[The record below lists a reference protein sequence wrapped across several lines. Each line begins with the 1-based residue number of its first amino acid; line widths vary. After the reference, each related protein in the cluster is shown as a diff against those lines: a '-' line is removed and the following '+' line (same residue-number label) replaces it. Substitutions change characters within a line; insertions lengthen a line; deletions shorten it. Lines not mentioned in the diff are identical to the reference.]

1 MRTYEVL
8 IVGAGLAG
16 MRAALEAGQT
26 KDVAVISK
34 VHATRSH
41 SGGAQG
47 GINAPIG
54 EDDSIES
61 HIFDTVKGSDYIGD
75 QDAIEVLITEAP
87 EAIYE
92 LDRWGM
98 LFSRRPDGKIAQRP
112 FGGAGF
118 PRGCYAA
125 DLSGHAA
132 LHTLY
137 EQVMRRNVKI
147 FSEWV
152 LLDLV
157 MEDGACNGVVALN
170 FQTGRIEQIRAKVVI
185 LATGG
190 YGRAFRKT
198 TNDVVNT
205 GDGMAIAYRNGAI
218 LSDMEF
224 VQFHPTTLFGTNIL
238 ISEGA
243 RGEGGY
249 LLNSDGDRFMS
260 RYAPTFMELAPR
272 DMVSR
277 CIMTEIK
284 EGRGFENEYVLLD
297 LRHLGAEKILERL
310 PQVHDLALRYNGVD
324 AIREPIPIQPGQHYS
339 MGGIRCNVWGETN
352 VGNLLVAGE
361 SSNLSVHGANRLG
374 GNSLL
379 ETLVFGKR
387 AGRHAAEM
395 ADGRDFPRVDDS
407 ARAAVESRLDSI
419 MSGRAGGNPAHM
431 SRLLRDTMTDKVGVF
446 RVAGELQEATDE
458 IGSLR
463 EQYPGIRLERGSM
476 AYNYELTEYLDLGS
490 LLDLCEVIAKGALRR
505 TESRGAHF
513 RNDYPERDDQDWLAH
528 TFAQYSPS
536 GPVLTNGEV
545 SITKYQPAAR
555 GY

>member
-8 IVGAGLAG
+8 VVGAGLAG

-61 HIFDTVKGSDYIGD
+61 HVFDTIKGSDYIGD
-75 QDAIEVLITEAP
+75 QDAIEILISEAP

-157 MEDGACNGVVALN
+157 MEDGACNGVVALD

-249 LLNSDGDRFMS
+249 LLNNEGDRFMS
-260 RYAPTFMELAPR
+260 RYAPKFMELAPR

-324 AIREPIPIQPGQHYS
+324 SIQEPIPIQPGQHYS
-339 MGGIRCNVWGETN
+339 MGGIRCNVWGETA
-352 VGNLLVAGE
+352 VKNLLVAGE
-361 SSNLSVHGANRLG
+361 SCNLSVHGANRLG

-379 ETLVFGKR
+379 ETVVFGKR
-387 AGRHAAEM
+387 AGRRAMEL
-395 ADGRDFPRVDDS
+395 ADAREFPRVDES
-407 ARAAVESRLDSI
+407 AREAAESRLASL

-431 SRLLRDTMTDKVGVF
+431 SRLLRDTMTDKVSVF
-446 RVAGELQEATDE
+446 RVAGELQEAIDE
-458 IGSLR
+458 IGALR
-463 EQYPGIRLERGSM
+463 EQYPAIRLENRSM
-476 AYNYELTEYLDLGS
+476 TYNYELIEYLDLGS
-490 LLDLCEVIAKGALRR
+490 LLDLCEVIAKGAMRR

-513 RNDYPERDDQDWLAH
+513 RNDYPERDDENWLAH
-528 TFAQYSPS
+528 TFAQHSPD
-536 GPVLTNGEV
+536 GPVLSNGEV

>member
-1 MRTYEVL
+1 MLTYDILV
-8 IVGAGLAG
+8 VGAGLAG
-16 MRAALEAGQT
+16 MRAAVEAGP
-26 KDVAVISK
+26 KAHVAVISK
-34 VHATRSH
+34 VYPTRSH

-54 EDDSIES
+54 EDDSVES
-61 HIFDTVKGSDYIGD
+61 HMFDTVKGSDYIGD

-87 EAIYE
+87 GVIYE
-92 LDRWGM
+92 LERWGM

-137 EQVMRRNVKI
+137 EQVLRNNVRV
-147 FSEWV
+147 FSEWI

-157 MEDGACNGVVALN
+157 VEDGVCQGVVALDL
-170 FQTGRIEQIRAKVVI
+170 QRGILEQIRAKVVI

-205 GDGMAIAYRNGAI
+205 GDGMALAYRNGAT

-224 VQFHPTTLFGTNIL
+224 VQFHPTTLPGTNIL

-249 LLNSDGDRFMS
+249 LLNNQDERFMA
-260 RYAPTFMELAPR
+260 RYAPKVMELAPR
-272 DMVSR
+272 DVVSR

-284 EGRGFENEYVLLD
+284 EGRGVENEYVWLD
-297 LRHLGAEKILERL
+297 LRHLGKDLILERL
-310 PQVHDLALRYNGVD
+310 PQIHDLALRYNGVD
-324 AIREPIPIQPGQHYS
+324 SINEPIPVQPGQHYS
-339 MGGIRCNVWGETN
+339 MGGIRCNVWGETTIK
-352 VGNLLVAGE
+352 NLLVAGE
-361 SSNLSVHGANRLG
+361 SANASVHGANRLG

-387 AGRHAAEM
+387 AGQRAAETAEAM
-395 ADGRDFPRVDDS
+395 ALP
-407 ARAAVESRLDSI
+407 AAGDAPLKRVESGLKSV
-419 MSGRAGGNPAHM
+419 MTGRAGDNPAQFG
-431 SRLLRDTMTDKVGVF
+431 RRIRDIMTEKVGVF
-446 RVAGELQEATDE
+446 RDGKELEEAISELTDFKE
-458 IGSLR
+458 R
-463 EQYPGIRLERGSM
+463 FPRIRLEQ
-476 AYNYELTEYLDLGS
+476 APLAFNYELVEYLDVASILE
-490 LLDLCEVIAKGALRR
+490 LCEIIAKGALRR

-513 RNDYPERDDQDWLAH
+513 RTDFPRRDDANWLAH
-528 TFAQYSPS
+528 TYAQYSPD
-536 GPVLTNGEV
+536 GPVLSHGPV
-545 SITKYQPAAR
+545 SITRYQPAAR

>member
-1 MRTYEVL
+1 MLTYDVL

-26 KDVAVISK
+26 QHVAVISK

-41 SGGAQG
+41 SGAAQG

-54 EDDSIES
+54 EDDSVES
-61 HIFDTVKGSDYIGD
+61 HMFDTVKGSDYIGD

-137 EQVMRRNVKI
+137 EQVIRNNVKI
-147 FSEWV
+147 LSEWV
-152 LLDLV
+152 LLDLI
-157 MEDGACNGVVALN
+157 MEDGTCNGVVALN
-170 FQTGRIEQIRAKVVI
+170 FQTGQIEQIRAKVVI

-205 GDGMAIAYRNGAI
+205 GDGMAIAYQNGAI

-249 LLNSDGDRFMS
+249 LLNNMGERFMS
-260 RYAPTFMELAPR
+260 RYAPKFMELAPR

-297 LRHLGAEKILERL
+297 LRHLGREKILERL

-324 AIREPIPIQPGQHYS
+324 AVTEPIPIQPGQHYS
-339 MGGIRCNVWGETN
+339 MGGIRSDVWGQTN
-352 VGNLLVAGE
+352 IKNLLVAGE
-361 SSNLSVHGANRLG
+361 SANVSVHGANRLG

-387 AGRHAAEM
+387 AGRRAVELS
-395 ADGRDFPRVDDS
+395 DGREYPRGG
-407 ARAAVESRLDSI
+407 RFHHQGRTVEA
-419 MSGRAGGNPAHM
+419 GRRHDRPGRRQPRSFRQAPA
-431 SRLLRDTMTDKVGVF
+431 
-446 RVAGELQEATDE
+446 
-458 IGSLR
+458 
-463 EQYPGIRLERGSM
+463 
-476 AYNYELTEYLDLGS
+476 
-490 LLDLCEVIAKGALRR
+490 
-505 TESRGAHF
+505 
-513 RNDYPERDDQDWLAH
+513 
-528 TFAQYSPS
+528 
-536 GPVLTNGEV
+536 
-545 SITKYQPAAR
+545 
-555 GY
+555 

>member
-1 MRTYEVL
+1 MLTYDILV
-8 IVGAGLAG
+8 VGAGLAG
-16 MRAALEAGQT
+16 MRAAVEAGP
-26 KDVAVISK
+26 KAHVAVISK
-34 VHATRSH
+34 VYPTRSH

-54 EDDSIES
+54 EDDSVES
-61 HIFDTVKGSDYIGD
+61 HMFDTVKGSDYIGD

-87 EAIYE
+87 GVIYE
-92 LDRWGM
+92 LERWGM

-137 EQVMRRNVKI
+137 EQVLRNNVHV
-147 FSEWV
+147 FSEWI

-157 MEDGACNGVVALN
+157 VEDGVCQGVVALDL
-170 FQTGRIEQIRAKVVI
+170 QRGILEQIRAKVVI

-205 GDGMAIAYRNGAI
+205 GDGMALAYRNGAT

-224 VQFHPTTLFGTNIL
+224 VQFHPTTLPGTNIL

-249 LLNSDGDRFMS
+249 LLNNQDERFMA
-260 RYAPTFMELAPR
+260 RYTPKVMELAPR
-272 DMVSR
+272 DVVSR

-284 EGRGFENEYVLLD
+284 EGRGVENEYVWLD
-297 LRHLGAEKILERL
+297 LRHLGKDLILERL
-310 PQVHDLALRYNGVD
+310 PQIHDLALRYNGVD
-324 AIREPIPIQPGQHYS
+324 SINEPIPVQPGQHYS
-339 MGGIRCNVWGETN
+339 MGGIRCNVWGETTIK
-352 VGNLLVAGE
+352 NLLVAGE
-361 SSNLSVHGANRLG
+361 SANASVHGANRLG

-387 AGRHAAEM
+387 AGKRAAETAEAM
-395 ADGRDFPRVDDS
+395 ALP
-407 ARAAVESRLDSI
+407 AASDAPLKRVESGLKSV
-419 MSGRAGGNPAHM
+419 MTGRAGDNPAQFG
-431 SRLLRDTMTDKVGVF
+431 RRIRDIMTEKVGVF
-446 RVAGELQEATDE
+446 RDGKELEEAISELTDFKE
-458 IGSLR
+458 R
-463 EQYPGIRLERGSM
+463 FPRIRLEQ
-476 AYNYELTEYLDLGS
+476 APLAFNYELVEYLDVASILE
-490 LLDLCEVIAKGALRR
+490 LCEIIAKGALRR

-513 RNDYPERDDQDWLAH
+513 RTDFPRRDDANWLAH
-528 TFAQYSPS
+528 TYAQYSPD
-536 GPVLTNGEV
+536 GPVLSHGPV
-545 SITKYQPAAR
+545 SITRYQPAAR

>member
-1 MRTYEVL
+1 MLTYDILV
-8 IVGAGLAG
+8 VGAGLAG
-16 MRAALEAGQT
+16 MRAAVEAGP
-26 KDVAVISK
+26 KAHVAVISK
-34 VHATRSH
+34 VYPTRSH

-54 EDDSIES
+54 EDDSVES
-61 HIFDTVKGSDYIGD
+61 HMFDTVKGSDYIGD

-87 EAIYE
+87 GVIYE
-92 LDRWGM
+92 LERWGM

-137 EQVMRRNVKI
+137 EQVLRNNVHV
-147 FSEWV
+147 FSEWI

-157 MEDGACNGVVALN
+157 VEDGVCQGVVALDL
-170 FQTGRIEQIRAKVVI
+170 QRGILEQIRAKVVI

-205 GDGMAIAYRNGAI
+205 GDGMALAYRNGAT

-224 VQFHPTTLFGTNIL
+224 VQFHPTTLPGTNIL

-249 LLNSDGDRFMS
+249 LLNNQDERFMA
-260 RYAPTFMELAPR
+260 RYTPKVMELAPR
-272 DMVSR
+272 DVVSR

-284 EGRGFENEYVLLD
+284 EGRGVENEYVWLD
-297 LRHLGAEKILERL
+297 LRHLGKDLILERL
-310 PQVHDLALRYNGVD
+310 PQIHDLALRYNGVD
-324 AIREPIPIQPGQHYS
+324 SINEPIPVQPGQHYS
-339 MGGIRCNVWGETN
+339 MGGIRCNVWGETTIK
-352 VGNLLVAGE
+352 NLLVAGE
-361 SSNLSVHGANRLG
+361 SANASVHGANRLG

-387 AGRHAAEM
+387 AGQRAAETAEAM
-395 ADGRDFPRVDDS
+395 ALP
-407 ARAAVESRLDSI
+407 AAGDAPLKRVESGLKSI
-419 MSGRAGGNPAHM
+419 MTGRAGDNPAQFG
-431 SRLLRDTMTDKVGVF
+431 RRIRDIMTEKVGVF
-446 RVAGELQEATDE
+446 REGKELEEAITELMDFKE
-458 IGSLR
+458 R
-463 EQYPGIRLERGSM
+463 FPRIRLEQ
-476 AYNYELTEYLDLGS
+476 APLAFNYELVEYLDVASILE
-490 LLDLCEVIAKGALRR
+490 LCEIIAKGALRR

-513 RNDYPERDDQDWLAH
+513 RTDFPRRDDANWLAH
-528 TFAQYSPS
+528 TYAQYSPD
-536 GPVLTNGEV
+536 GPVLSHGPV
-545 SITKYQPAAR
+545 SITRYQPAAR

>member
-1 MRTYEVL
+1 MLTYDVL
-8 IVGAGLAG
+8 GVGAGLAG
-16 MRAALEAGQT
+16 MRAALEASR
-26 KDVAVISK
+26 KAHVAVISK
-34 VHATRSH
+34 VYPTRSH

-61 HIFDTVKGSDYIGD
+61 HMFDTVKGSDYLGD

-87 EAIYE
+87 DAIYE

-98 LFSRRPDGKIAQRP
+98 LFDRRPDGKIAQRP

-137 EQVMRRNVKI
+137 EQVLRNSVRI
-147 FSEWV
+147 YPEWH
-152 LLDLV
+152 LLDLAV
-157 MEDGACNGVVALN
+157 EDGVCQGAVALD
-170 FQTGRIEQIRAKVVI
+170 FHTGQVEQIRAKAVI

-205 GDGMAIAYRNGAI
+205 GEGMALAYRNGAI

-224 VQFHPTTLFGTNIL
+224 VQFHPTTLYGTNIL

-249 LLNSDGDRFMS
+249 LLNNQGERFMA
-260 RYAPTFMELAPR
+260 RYAPKFMELAPR

-277 CIMTEIK
+277 CIMMEIK
-284 EGRGFENEYVLLD
+284 EGRGFENEYVWLD
-297 LRHLGAEKILERL
+297 LRHLGDDLIMERL

-324 AIREPIPIQPGQHYS
+324 SIKEPIPVQPGQHYS
-339 MGGIRCNVWGETN
+339 MGGIRCNVWGETSIK
-352 VGNLLVAGE
+352 NLLVAGE
-361 SSNLSVHGANRLG
+361 SSNVSVHGANRLG

-387 AGRHAAEM
+387 AGHRALEVVEGTA
-395 ADGRDFPRVDDS
+395 FPKADDS
-407 ARAAVESRLDSI
+407 ALRRVRAKLDSV
-419 MSGRAGGNPAHM
+419 MTGRAGDNPALFG
-431 SRLLRDTMTDKVGVF
+431 RRIRDIMTEKVGVF
-446 RVAGELQEATDE
+446 REPGELQEAIAELMDFKE
-458 IGSLR
+458 RYPRIRLDRGSL
-463 EQYPGIRLERGSM
+463 
-476 AYNYELTEYLDLGS
+476 AFNYELVEYLDVGS

-505 TESRGAHF
+505 TESRGAHY
-513 RNDYPERDDQDWLAH
+513 RLDYPQRDDVNWLAH
-528 TFAQYSPS
+528 TFARYSPD
-536 GPVLTNGEV
+536 GPILSNGPV
-545 SITKYQPAAR
+545 SITKFPPAAR

>member
-8 IVGAGLAG
+8 VVGAGLAG

-75 QDAIEVLITEAP
+75 QDAIEVLISEGP

-147 FSEWV
+147 LSEWV

-157 MEDGACNGVVALN
+157 MEDGACNGVVALD
-170 FQTGRIEQIRAKVVI
+170 FQTGRIEQIRAKTVI

-205 GDGMAIAYRNGAI
+205 GDGMAIAYRNGAT

-249 LLNSDGDRFMS
+249 LLNNEGDRFMS
-260 RYAPTFMELAPR
+260 RYAPKFMELAPR

-297 LRHLGAEKILERL
+297 LRHLGAEKIRERL

-324 AIREPIPIQPGQHYS
+324 AIHEPIPIQPGQHYS

-352 VGNLLVAGE
+352 VKNLLVAGE

-387 AGRHAAEM
+387 AGRRAMEL
-395 ADGRDFPRVDDS
+395 ADGMDFPRVDES
-407 ARAAVESRLDSI
+407 ALEAVKSRLGSI
-419 MSGRAGGNPAHM
+419 MSGRTGGNPAHM
-431 SRLLRDTMTDKVGVF
+431 SRLLRDTMTDKVSVF
-446 RVAGELQEATDE
+446 RVAGELQEAVDE
-458 IGSLR
+458 IGALR
-463 EQYPGIRLERGSM
+463 EQYPAIRLERGSM
-476 AYNYELTEYLDLGS
+476 TYNYELIEYLDLGS

-513 RNDYPERDDQDWLAH
+513 RNDYPDRDDQNWLAH
-528 TFAQYSPS
+528 TFAQHSPD
-536 GPVLTNGEV
+536 GPILSNGEV
-545 SITKYQPAAR
+545 SIAKYQPAAR

>member
-1 MRTYEVL
+1 MLTYDILV
-8 IVGAGLAG
+8 VGAGLAG
-16 MRAALEAGQT
+16 MRAAVEAGPKAQ
-26 KDVAVISK
+26 VAVISK
-34 VHATRSH
+34 IYPTRSH

-54 EDDSIES
+54 EDDSVES
-61 HIFDTVKGSDYIGD
+61 HMFDTVKGSDYIGD

-87 EAIYE
+87 GVIYE
-92 LDRWGM
+92 LERWGM

-137 EQVMRRNVKI
+137 ERVLHNSVRV
-147 FSEWV
+147 FSEWI

-157 MEDGACNGVVALN
+157 VEDGVCQGVVALDL
-170 FQTGRIEQIRAKVVI
+170 QRGILEQIRAKVVV

-198 TNDVVNT
+198 TNDVINT
-205 GDGMAIAYRNGAI
+205 GDGMALAYRNGAV

-224 VQFHPTTLFGTNIL
+224 VQFHPTTLPGTNIL

-249 LLNSDGDRFMS
+249 LLNNEGERFMAN
-260 RYAPTFMELAPR
+260 YTPKVMELAPR
-272 DMVSR
+272 DVVSR

-284 EGRGFENEYVLLD
+284 EGRGVENEYVWLD
-297 LRHLGAEKILERL
+297 LRHLGKDLILERL
-310 PQVHDLALRYNGVD
+310 PQIHDLALRYNGVD
-324 AIREPIPIQPGQHYS
+324 GINEPIPVQPGQHYS
-339 MGGIRCNVWGETN
+339 MGGIRCNTWGETTIK
-352 VGNLLVAGE
+352 NLLVAGE
-361 SSNLSVHGANRLG
+361 SANVSVHGANRLG

-387 AGRHAAEM
+387 AGQRAAETAAGM
-395 ADGRDFPRVDDS
+395 KLPAASDAPLRRVEAKLKS
-407 ARAAVESRLDSI
+407 V
-419 MSGRAGGNPAHM
+419 MTGRAGDNPAQFG
-431 SRLLRDTMTDKVGVF
+431 RRIRDIMTEKVGVF
-446 RVAGELQEATDE
+446 REGKELEEAITELMDFKE
-458 IGSLR
+458 R
-463 EQYPGIRLERGSM
+463 FPRIRLEQ
-476 AYNYELTEYLDLGS
+476 APLAFNYELMEYLDVSSILQ
-490 LLDLCEVIAKGALRR
+490 LCEIIAKGALRR

-513 RNDYPERDDQDWLAH
+513 RTDFPTRDDANWLAH
-528 TFAQYSPS
+528 TYAQHSTD
-536 GPVLTNGEV
+536 GPILTHGPV
-545 SITKYQPAAR
+545 SITKYPPAAR